1 MFRAQ
6 RKDHG
11 GKGNGESKALSISS
25 SHASLLFS
33 LSGFLSLWCAVPHL
47 VLGVDLGA
55 LLQQELR
62 HTLVPIARRPM
73 KWGDHVLRG
82 DKGPPRE
89 ARGEAR
95 AVRRRRRR
103 RQRQRAR
110 QRKGAEEVSGKRRHR
125 ATIDSTHMY
134 NSAGGRR
141 GGREREKVNAQEVRA
156 CIREAAH

>member
-11 GKGNGESKALSISS
+11 EKGNGESRALSISS
-25 SHASLLFS
+25 SHASLLLS
-33 LSGFLSLWCAVPHL
+33 LSVFLSLWCAVPHL

-62 HTLVPIARRPM
+62 HTPVPIHRRIM
-73 KWGDHVLRG
+73 KWGVHELRG

-95 AVRRRRRR
+95 AVRRRKRR

-110 QRKGAEEVSGKRRHR
+110 QRKGAEEVSGKRRRR
-125 ATIDSTHMY
+125 ATIDKNTCTTQ
-134 NSAGGRR
+134 RR
-141 GGREREKVNAQEVRA
+141 GGEREREKVNAQEVRA